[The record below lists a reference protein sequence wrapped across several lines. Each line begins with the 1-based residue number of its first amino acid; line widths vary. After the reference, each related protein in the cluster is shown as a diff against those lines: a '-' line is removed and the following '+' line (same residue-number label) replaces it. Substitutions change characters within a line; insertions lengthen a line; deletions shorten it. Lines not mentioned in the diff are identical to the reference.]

1 MFLSIYNQKN
11 NIIKFF
17 LNIQNYIYFL
27 FLIFPLSILLG
38 SFAINLNIF
47 IISLI
52 YLLSLI
58 TKKINHDYHDK
69 IFFLLI
75 FFLISLIT
83 NLIFSDNISLSY
95 PRVIKFFFII
105 FFIFS
110 FKNCLLNL
118 SEDQIEKLYKIW
130 SIIFMFIVFDLVI
143 EFFNGKNII
152 GLKSGIPTQRLA
164 SFTGEEMVIGNYFY
178 GFVLIF
184 LSYFYNN
191 FSKKKY
197 LNLLL
202 ATFFILIS
210 FIIGERANFIKTFA
224 IISLFIFFIYDFK
237 LRYKIFSLITLT
249 FILIAFVSSNENY
262 KLRYFDQV
270 YSFFKKDGISTY
282 LKNSQYGAH
291 YNVANEIFK
300 DNPFFGVGIKN
311 FRIESAKNKYNNLDH
326 IYNNVRAATHPHQ
339 LHYEFLSETGL
350 FGYLS
355 FLLFIFLSIYWS
367 IKNYLINKNIYQFS
381 SILFILIS
389 LLPLLPSGSFL
400 STYTSSI
407 FWLNYAIM
415 VGYNDLKIKRVKNR
429 I

>member
-52 YLLSLI
+52 DLLSLI
-58 TKKINHDYHDK
+58 RKKINHNYQDK

-83 NLIFSDNISLSY
+83 NLIFSNNISLSY
-95 PRVIKFFFII
+95 PRVIKFFFVI

-110 FKNCLLNL
+110 FKYCLLNL
-118 SEDQIEKLYKIW
+118 SDDQIEKLYKIW
-130 SIIFMFIVFDLVI
+130 SIIFTFIVFDLLI
-143 EFFNGKNII
+143 EFLNGKNII
-152 GLKSGIPTQRLA
+152 GLKSGMPGARLA
-164 SFTGEEMVIGNYFY
+164 SFTGKEMVIGNYFY

-197 LNLLL
+197 LNLVL
-202 ATFFILIS
+202 AIFFILIS
-210 FIIGERANFIKTFA
+210 FIIGERANFIKAFA

-270 YSFFKKDGISTY
+270 HSLFKKDGISTY

-300 DNPFFGVGIKN
+300 DNPFFGIGIKN
-311 FRIESAKNKYNNLDH
+311 FRIESAKNKYNIDH
-326 IYNNVRAATHPHQ
+326 IFNDARAATHPHQ

>member
-58 TKKINHDYHDK
+58 RKKINHNYQDK

-83 NLIFSDNISLSY
+83 NLIFSNNISLSY
-95 PRVIKFFFII
+95 PRVIKFFFVI

-110 FKNCLLNL
+110 FKYCLLNL
-118 SEDQIEKLYKIW
+118 SDDQIEKLYKIW
-130 SIIFMFIVFDLVI
+130 SIIFTFIVFDLLI
-143 EFFNGKNII
+143 EFLNGKNII
-152 GLKSGIPTQRLA
+152 GLKSGMPGARLA
-164 SFTGEEMVIGNYFY
+164 SFTGKEMVIGNYFY

-202 ATFFILIS
+202 AIFFILIS
-210 FIIGERANFIKTFA
+210 FIIGERANFIKAFA

-249 FILIAFVSSNENY
+249 FILIAFVSSNEKY

-270 YSFFKKDGISTY
+270 HSLFKKDGISTY